1 MSSTCNTSNW
11 TKLTRISSTVGEAMN
26 CDQETEVCPSE
37 LYQCVAHC
45 PMCHQGLG
53 YAAFW
58 DGNLLHDP
66 PQQSLRLK
74 WNVFGCWVRSICG
87 GLLEF
92 VAVTVR
98 NYLDLFG
105 MSGKTCVA
113 NPINI
118 ISFSSMRRAILVP
131 GTSTTSSNY
140 GACDKCGRASGEC
153 LASRFCCLCAVA
165 RGQRMGFAF

>member
-1 MSSTCNTSNW
+1 MIKKPRFAQASCTSV
-11 TKLTRISSTVGEAMN
+11 LPI
-26 CDQETEVCPSE
+26 
-37 LYQCVAHC
+37 VA
-45 PMCHQGLG
+45 MCHLGLG

-87 GLLEF
+87 GLVEF

-105 MSGKTCVA
+105 MCSGRSGKSCVA

-118 ISFSSMRRAILVP
+118 SSFLSMRTA
-131 GTSTTSSNY
+131 
-140 GACDKCGRASGEC
+140 
-153 LASRFCCLCAVA
+153 
-165 RGQRMGFAF
+165 

>member
-1 MSSTCNTSNW
+1 MIKKPRFAQASCTSV
-11 TKLTRISSTVGEAMN
+11 LPI
-26 CDQETEVCPSE
+26 
-37 LYQCVAHC
+37 VA
-45 PMCHQGLG
+45 MCHQGLG

-118 ISFSSMRRAILVP
+118 SSFSSMRRAILVP

-165 RGQRMGFAF
+165 RGQRMGFAFQS